1 MKLLKLLVRSN
12 SPIAIGG
19 YNSDD
24 FDTDCNIYNLVLF
37 DGKSTSD
44 EIINHESKIL
54 KISHGNLSETSPEN
68 LIHYENL
75 KIIQDEQWE
84 LKMLVSK
91 IQEKKKPIV
100 FHIFKK
106 CSC

>member
-1 MKLLKLLVRSN
+1 MNLDEIIKIIGPTN

-54 KISHGNLSETSPEN
+54 KIF
-68 LIHYENL
+68 LILNSKKLNQIKYYKKEVHQLL
-75 KIIQDEQWE
+75 K
-84 LKMLVSK
+84 VNF
-91 IQEKKKPIV
+91 V
-100 FHIFKK
+100 
-106 CSC
+106 

>member
-1 MKLLKLLVRSN
+1 MNLDEIIKIIGPTN

-54 KISHGNLSETSPEN
+54 KISHGNLSE
-68 LIHYENL
+68 IVL
-75 KIIQDEQWE
+75 KI
-84 LKMLVSK
+84 
-91 IQEKKKPIV
+91 
-100 FHIFKK
+100 
-106 CSC
+106 